1 VTQPRDQRGIA
12 VVVAMLVV
20 ALDGST
26 ATRSNKGATPPC
38 RSPKP
43 VLAARRQ
50 RGIAVVVAMLVVALA
65 ASTASYMLWSGSL
78 WLRQVENLTARAQAD
93 SIARAATQWA
103 AAVLA
108 EDDATVDHLSEP
120 WARRLPAIPA
130 EGAAL
135 AGAISDEQA
144 KFNLN
149 NLVRG
154 EAPSPADV
162 VVLQRLL
169 GLVGLPASLADAIVD
184 WIDPDD
190 AVTQPAGAE
199 DLDYLGREPAY
210 RVANRAIADVGE
222 LAQVKGMTPDA
233 LARLAPHVTALP
245 DETPVNVNTASA
257 TVLLALAPSLSPADA
272 ARIVEERARAPFRG
286 SEEFL
291 RALPQAASTPP
302 GATGSVAGIDVK
314 SRFFSAEATVQVGR
328 VATGYRAL
336 IERGERRRAV
346 IVALTQIAP

>member
-1 VTQPRDQRGIA
+1 MTRIRAQRGIA
-12 VVVAMLVV
+12 VVVTTLVV
-20 ALDGST
+20 ALDGSP
-26 ATRSNKGATPPC
+26 ATPPNKGAAPPSK
-38 RSPKP
+38 SPKP
-43 VLAARRQ
+43 ALAARRQ

-65 ASTASYMLWSGSL
+65 ASTASYMLWSESL
-78 WLRQVENLTARAQAD
+78 WLRQVENLGARAQAD

-103 AAVLA
+103 AAILA
-108 EDDATVDHLSEP
+108 DDDASVDHLSEP
-120 WARRLPAIPA
+120 WAQRLPGIPA
-130 EGAAL
+130 EGAIL
-135 AGAISDEQA
+135 AGAIVDEQA

-154 EAPSPADV
+154 DAPSPADV

-169 GLVGLPASLADAIVD
+169 GLVGLPESLADAIVD

-210 RVANRAIADVGE
+210 RAANRAIADVGE
-222 LAQVKGMTPDA
+222 LAQVRGMTPEA

-257 TVLLALAPSLSPADA
+257 TVLLALVPSLSPADA
-272 ARIVEERARAPFRG
+272 ARIVEARGRTPFRESG
-286 SEEFL
+286 EFL
-291 RALPQAASTPP
+291 RALPQAAAP
-302 GATGSVAGIDVK
+302 GPAVGTGSIDVK
-314 SRFFSAEATVQVGR
+314 SRYFTAEATVRVGR
-328 VATGYRAL
+328 VAAGYRAL

-346 IVALTQIAP
+346 IVGLTQIAP